1 MKAVLLLS
9 FLFALSA
16 NSSAQKL
23 EPALIQTMGG
33 EKIGYKNPAG
43 QVVIK
48 PRFEEANVFLN
59 GYATVSIGGRW
70 GIIDSTG
77 REVLPLKY
85 RELDYFAEGL
95 AGASL
100 DGKKFGFVNTAGAV
114 VIPFTF
120 DGVGSFSEGR
130 ATAILGR
137 KCALI
142 NKKGTL
148 LTPYKYQGIE
158 EMQGGIAR
166 VLLKNDSPDGVEHSH
181 YWGFIDANGREISK
195 LNCYGHDSK
204 NIGNGFAIACI
215 ELPEA
220 QRTQYT
226 HYASAL
232 LDKTGRVVIPFSAGY
247 NFDSWTAKYLQ
258 VQKGFPRGVV
268 DYTGKVV
275 LAPNFWQITD
285 FVYGEDGKSL
295 AKAFTSER
303 DFFYLNREYRCVE
316 YDRVK
321 CPEY

>member
-1 MKAVLLLS
+1 MKSLLL
-9 FLFALSA
+9 FFFAFALSA
-16 NSSAQKL
+16 NASAQKL

-59 GYATVSIGGRW
+59 GYATVRIGGRW
-70 GIIDSTG
+70 GMIDSTG
-77 REVLPLKY
+77 REILPMKY

-130 ATAILGR
+130 ATAVLSR

-142 NKKGTL
+142 DKKGAL

-158 EMQGGIAR
+158 AMKGGIAR
-166 VLLKNDSPDGVEHSH
+166 VCLQNDSRDGVQFSH
-181 YWGFIDANGREISK
+181 FWGFINAQGKEISK
-195 LNCYGHDSK
+195 LNNYGSESV
-204 NIGNGFAIACI
+204 NMGNGFAITYVD
-215 ELPEA
+215 LPNA
-220 QRTQYT
+220 SSF
-226 HYASAL
+226 ASAL
-232 LDKTGRVVIPFSAGY
+232 IDKTGRVVIPASAGY
-247 NFDSWTAKYLQ
+247 KFGTGTDTYLR
-258 VQKGFPRGVV
+258 VTKGFPSGIV
-268 DYTGKVV
+268 DYTGKVLLPV
-275 LAPNFWQITD
+275 NFWQITE
-285 FVYGEDGKSL
+285 FTFGADGKSL
-295 AKAFTSER
+295 ARAFTSER
-303 DFFYLNREYRCVE
+303 DFYYLNKGFQCVE

>member
-1 MKAVLLLS
+1 MKSLLLLS
-9 FLFALSA
+9 IAFALSA
-16 NSSAQKL
+16 NASAQKL
-23 EPALIQTMGG
+23 EPALIQTLGG

-43 QVVIK
+43 QVIIK

-59 GYATVSIGGRW
+59 GYATVRIGGRW
-70 GIIDSTG
+70 GMIDSTG

-85 RELDYFAEGL
+85 RDLDYFAEGL

-130 ATAILGR
+130 ATAIMGR

-142 NKKGTL
+142 NKKGVL

-158 EMQGGIAR
+158 LMKGGIAR
-166 VLLKNDSPDGVEHSH
+166 VCLQNDSRDGVQYSN
-181 YWGFIDANGREISK
+181 YWGFINVQGKEISK
-195 LNCYGHDSK
+195 LNNYGYEAS
-204 NIGNGFAIACI
+204 NLENGYAVTCVD
-215 ELPEA
+215 L
-220 QRTQYT
+220 
-226 HYASAL
+226 HNSSYASAL
-232 LDKTGRVVIPFSAGY
+232 IDKTGRVVIPASAGY
-247 NFDSWTAKYLQ
+247 AFGTCTNSYLR
-258 VQKGFPRGVV
+258 VKKGFPSGIV
-268 DYTGKVV
+268 DYTGKVLLPV
-275 LAPNFWQITD
+275 NFWQITE
-285 FVYGEDGKSL
+285 FTFGADGKSL

-303 DFFYLNREYRCVE
+303 DFYYINEKLQCVE

>member
-1 MKAVLLLS
+1 MKSLLLLS
-9 FLFALSA
+9 IAFALSA
-16 NSSAQKL
+16 NASAQKL

-59 GYATVSIGGRW
+59 GYATVRIAGRW
-70 GIIDSTG
+70 GMIDSTG
-77 REVLPLKY
+77 REILPLKY
-85 RELDYFAEGL
+85 RELDYFVEGL

-100 DGKKFGFVNTAGAV
+100 DGKKFGFVNTTGTV

-130 ATAILGR
+130 ATAIMGR

-142 NKKGTL
+142 NKKGAL

-166 VLLKNDSPDGVEHSH
+166 VLLKNDSPDGVEYSH

-195 LNCYGHDSK
+195 LSCYGYSSK
-204 NIGNGFAIACI
+204 NIGNGYAIACI
-215 ELPEA
+215 EMPEA

-226 HYASAL
+226 HFASAL

-258 VQKGFPRGVV
+258 VQKGFPHGVV

-275 LAPNFWQITD
+275 LAPNFWRITD

-295 AKAFTSER
+295 AQAFTSEQ
-303 DFFYLNREYRCVE
+303 DFFYIDRQYHCVE
-316 YDRVK
+316 YGRVK